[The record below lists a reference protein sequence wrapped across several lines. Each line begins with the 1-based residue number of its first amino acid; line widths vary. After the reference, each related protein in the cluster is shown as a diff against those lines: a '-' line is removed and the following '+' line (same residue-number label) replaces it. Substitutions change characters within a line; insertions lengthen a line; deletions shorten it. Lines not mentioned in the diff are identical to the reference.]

1 MSNQNSL
8 VSTEILARNVFGV
21 SAQVYISF
29 QTVSVVYKGF
39 CLSIQPLKNITVDI
53 AVAKNLTKKVDLA
66 TAKSIIDL
74 ISE

>member
-21 SAQVYISF
+21 SAQIYISF
-29 QTVSVVYKGF
+29 QSVSVVYKGF
-39 CLSIQPLKNITVDI
+39 CLSVQPLKNI